1 MSKYQSSNIYE
12 ISLADALEFVVDN
25 RGKTVPTDDKGI
37 ALIATNC
44 ISNDHIYP
52 QKQNLRYV
60 SQDIFDNW
68 FRAHPKPG
76 DIILTNKGSNN
87 GEVCLVP
94 NTVDFCIAQ
103 DMVAVR
109 ADKKK
114 IDPLYL
120 FAALRSRIVQKR
132 IKYLNVDAVIP
143 HFKKTDFNKLL
154 IPLPDRKS
162 QEFIGKIYFNFSIK
176 IDNLRRQNETLE
188 KIAQTLFKHW
198 FIDFEF
204 PNDDG
209 KPYKSSGGAMV
220 ASELGD
226 IPTGWRVERLGDL
239 TQTITKG
246 TTPTT
251 FKKDFVASGINFI
264 KAESITENHTL
275 EKSKFA
281 YIDEDTNLFLKRS
294 IVQEKDILYTI
305 AGTIGRYAMITS
317 SSLPA
322 NTNQAVAII
331 RPDFKKIDPEYLLCY
346 FASINYWHYLSSRIV
361 QAVQANLSLGV
372 LSDSPITI
380 PDQRIK
386 NIFSELIIPIFAKK
400 EFNQQQI
407 QTLTKTRDTLLP
419 KLMSGQIRVK
429 EGESLIEEVK

>member
-188 KIAQTLFKHW
+188 TIAQTLFKHW

-226 IPTGWRVERLGDL
+226 IPAGWRV
-239 TQTITKG
+239 ITLKECLQHLIDNRG
-246 TTPTT
+246 KTPK
-251 FKKDFVASGINFI
+251 FFSSGIPALSAKFI
-264 KAESITENHTL
+264 KGGTLVNQENFNYISL
-275 EKSKFA
+275 DLFASSEKLQPGDIIMTSEAPLGELYYISKNTNYYPAQRVFA
-281 YIDEDTNLFLKRS
+281 LRANQKVVLSAYLNYWL
-294 IVQEKDILYTI
+294 
-305 AGTIGRYAMITS
+305 G
-317 SSLPA
+317 SSLGQFLINRRA
-322 NTNQAVAII
+322 TGSTVQGIKQTELYQCEV
-331 RPDFKKIDPEYLLCY
+331 LLPQRELMENFSHC
-346 FASINYWHYLSSRIV
+346 FNK
-361 QAVQANLSLGV
+361 V
-372 LSDSPITI
+372 LY
-380 PDQRIK
+380 
-386 NIFSELIIPIFAKK
+386 KK
-400 EFNQQQI
+400 ELNEKQI

-429 EGESLIEEVK
+429 EVESIIEEVK